1 MLEEQWQHR
10 VNSPEEMI
18 ALGKSVA
25 QQLVVGDVLAL
36 RGGLGAG
43 KTHFTKGVVAGL
55 DCDAQ
60 VTSPTFSLV
69 HEYGGGRLPL
79 CHFDFY
85 RMDSEQEVLRIGW
98 DEYLDEAGLIVV
110 EWPNKFSNL
119 LPQHSIWL
127 DFETLSGGDS
137 EHGGRIVRRVEA
149 PSDEG

>member
-1 MLEEQWQHR
+1 M
-10 VNSPEEMI
+10 NSPEEMI

-119 LPQHSIWL
+119 LPQHAIWL